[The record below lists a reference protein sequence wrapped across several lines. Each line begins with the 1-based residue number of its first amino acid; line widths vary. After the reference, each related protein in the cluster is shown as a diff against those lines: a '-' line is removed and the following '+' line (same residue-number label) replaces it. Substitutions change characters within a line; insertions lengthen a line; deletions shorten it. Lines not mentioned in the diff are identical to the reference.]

1 MELPAALSGDRR
13 LHQLGR
19 LGVGMAAVGRPAY
32 INLGRAE
39 VLPAARSVADMRARS
54 MAVLDAAY
62 RAGVRW
68 VDTARSYGRAEE
80 FLAHWLGE
88 RGHDDLTVSS
98 KWGYAYVAGWR
109 PDAEV
114 HEVKEHSLDRFRH
127 QLAETTAL
135 LGDHL
140 ACYQVHSLTP
150 DSPLFDDAALLTALA
165 ALADS
170 GVRVGFSTSGP
181 RQGDTI
187 RRALALRVDGSEV
200 FTAVQSTWNL
210 LEPSAADALAA
221 AHAAGAHVLV
231 KEALANGRLAVE
243 PPQPV
248 LDCAAR
254 HQVGPDA
261 IALAAALA
269 QPWADTVLLGAASVD
284 QVTSN
289 LAATRVD
296 LTEDELATLG
306 AAARPARQYW
316 AERGALAWT

>member
-1 MELPAALSGDRR
+1 MGLPATRLGDHRI
-13 LHQLGR
+13 GR

-32 INLGRAE
+32 INLGRTE

-62 RAGVRW
+62 DAGVRW

-80 FLAHWLGE
+80 FLGSWLAE

-135 LGDHL
+135 LGDRL
-140 ACYQVHSLTP
+140 DCYQVHSLTP
-150 DSPLFDDAALLTALA
+150 DSPLFDDGALLAALA

-181 RQGDTI
+181 RQADTI
-187 RRALALRVDGSEV
+187 RRALALQVAGTAV

-210 LEPSAADALAA
+210 LESSVGDALAE
-221 AHAAGAHVLV
+221 AHATGAHVLV

-243 PPQPV
+243 APQPV

-269 QPWADTVLLGAASVD
+269 QPWADTVLLGAAGVE
-284 QVTSN
+284 QVASN
-289 LAATRVD
+289 LATARVE
-296 LTEDELATLG
+296 LTPDELATLET
-306 AAARPARQYW
+306 AARPARQYW